1 MFCFSSSPNTKQ
13 MLNTTDNGVTGIN
26 TEREGEEKSTLK
38 GGRWERERI
47 RWRVGGGRAEYRD
60 VKLEGIKGWFSFF
73 FFFFFFF
80 FLRCGVRRQGDDI
93 KDQAFYQQR
102 AAITVFLYNQRDTL
116 LMHHSFFFFFLLQ
129 KEVTLRFN
137 LLNAFKGVG
146 GR

>member
-80 FLRCGVRRQGDDI
+80 LRCGVRRQGDDI